1 MDLSILIQTIV
12 SGILVGGLYAL
23 IAAGYSIPEFLDGA
37 GDAAELVYSSTMWE
51 RTVKFPGA
59 KEFDEKYCKKYNI
72 IPPYHAAQIY
82 AAAYVIWDVMKRT
95 KEFTREA
102 LVPTKVMTIY
112 GPITFKAYGKFTQQ
126 TQLPTLL
133 LQVQKKKF
141 EIVWPSD
148 LSTTK
153 YAYPVPSWGQ
163 RK

>member
-1 MDLSILIQTIV
+1 MFAGS
-12 SGILVGGLYAL
+12 
-23 IAAGYSIPEFLDGA
+23 AAGYSIPEFLDGA

-59 KEFDEKYCKKYNI
+59 KEFDEKYRKKYNI
-72 IPPYHAAQIY
+72 IPPYHAAQAY
-82 AAAYVIWDVMKRT
+82 AAAYVVWDVMKRT

-102 LVPTKVMTIY
+102 VREALVPTNVMTIY

-148 LSTTK
+148 LSTGK
-153 YAYPVPSWGQ
+153 YVYPVPKWSE